1 MRRDGGFTLME
12 SLVVLLLTALLIRGG
27 WAVVATLVWSAER
40 VAEISEGME
49 TIRTVAWI
57 LEEEVSGA
65 LPNRDWWPGRADT
78 LALRAYRG
86 LALVQGR
93 EIDGQVTVCFRG
105 IRNPNPEKD
114 SVLFLSGDA
123 GWTAH
128 ALLSRLRRDSG
139 CLDGVGGWEEV
150 WRLDPEPR
158 RPVLGRVFERG
169 SYHFADGAFRYRRG
183 AGGRQPLTPVRI
195 AEGTL
200 EEAPPDGGLRW
211 GVLLSWSGTSGDS
224 IPWSGRIR

>member
-1 MRRDGGFTLME
+1 MRGEGGFTLVE
-12 SLVVLLLTALLIRGG
+12 SLVVLLLTALLIQGG
-27 WAVVATLVWSAER
+27 WAVVATLVRSGER

-57 LEEEVSGA
+57 LEEEVSGGS
-65 LPNRDWWPGRADT
+65 PNRDWWPGGADT
-78 LALRAYRG
+78 LGLRAYRG

-93 EIDGQVTVCFRG
+93 EADGQVSVCYRG

-128 ALLSRLRRDSG
+128 ALLSRARRDPG
-139 CLDGVGGWEEV
+139 CLEGTGGWEEV
-150 WRLDPEPR
+150 WHVEPEPR
-158 RPVLGRVFERG
+158 GPVLGRVFERG
-169 SYHFADGAFRYRRG
+169 SYHFSAGAFRYRRG

-195 AEGTL
+195 AEGFL
-200 EEAPPDGGLRW
+200 EEVGADGGLRW
-211 GVLLSWSGTSGDS
+211 GVLLSWSGTNGDS